1 MVCVGRW
8 RGGFESC
15 GEGVV
20 EALNE
25 WLAYGSNLIITSLQL
40 TKKVSLHTV
49 LIYVCEV
56 YQL

>member
-1 MVCVGRW
+1 
-8 RGGFESC
+8 
-15 GEGVV
+15 VV

-25 WLAYGSNLIITSLQL
+25 WLAYGSNLIITLQL